1 MGWRRTGRDFEAVA
15 GTGLCGDMWQGVW
28 GTWCLQ
34 ARSCTN
40 CKPPKNG
47 CVMPWQLG
55 LRGGVLVCTHS
66 AFILHVEQ
74 VLGTITFADAFR
86 SSSTFSSSPRL
97 SSGSQSSSQHPP
109 GEPGRSPSVTS
120 SSIPSDTHP
129 PALPGRLFGNQEK
142 NAARRRELGRDRLL
156 QGRAEE
162 QAPQETQPLAL
173 LTACP
178 LIKAVHWVY
187 CSSQQ

>member
-1 MGWRRTGRDFEAVA
+1 MGWRRTGREFEAVA
-15 GTGLCGDMWQGVW
+15 GTGLCGDTWQGAW
-28 GTWCLQ
+28 GMWCLQ
-34 ARSCTN
+34 AHSCTN

-55 LRGGVLVCTHS
+55 LRGGGLVCTHS

-109 GEPGRSPSVTS
+109 KGARSVPRCHQQLHPTPHPSSSPSWEAFWE
-120 SSIPSDTHP
+120 P
-129 PALPGRLFGNQEK
+129 REK
-142 NAARRRELGRDRLL
+142 RREEQRAG
-156 QGRAEE
+156 QGSA
-162 QAPQETQPLAL
+162 AAG
-173 LTACP
+173 A
-178 LIKAVHWVY
+178 
-187 CSSQQ
+187 S